1 MPREKSEITGSK
13 IMVTIRM
20 TKEQKEM
27 FNAIGGSEWLRKYLN
42 RQIRSE
48 EIQLGVQRNVS

>member
-13 IMVTIRM
+13 VTVTMRM

-27 FNAIGGSEWLRKYLN
+27 FQAIGGTEWLRTYLN

>member
-13 IMVTIRM
+13 VTVTMRM

-27 FNAIGGSEWLRKYLN
+27 FQAIGGTEWLRNYLN